1 MESWDAPEKQTA
13 RRQNISMAFI
23 TRQKKSIRPGA
34 ERSENQHS
42 GSVMTAE
49 AESKDFWMAMGAKRD
64 MSLTLGAEFVAF
76 RMRTA
81 GRKAIP
87 TTTRDISPAP
97 ETPMEEASL
106 TAITVRERSVRS
118 LTRKET

>member
-1 MESWDAPEKQTA
+1 
-13 RRQNISMAFI
+13 MAFI